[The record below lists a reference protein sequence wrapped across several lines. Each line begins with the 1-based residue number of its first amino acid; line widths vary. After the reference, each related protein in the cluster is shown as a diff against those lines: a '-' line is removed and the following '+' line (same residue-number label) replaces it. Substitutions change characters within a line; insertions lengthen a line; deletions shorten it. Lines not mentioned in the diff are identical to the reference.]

1 MARSGRW
8 ATAGRLSAISAT
20 LLGWPL
26 FGAALAGQDL
36 TTLLE
41 LPPRAVPTVVT
52 GFQPVA
58 FVVLALCVGSLVI
71 ALATLV
77 GRRWRP
83 GRERTPWFAFPWW
96 GWAALSL
103 GAVSWALAWNRFS
116 WFSDLQLHT
125 FTPLWIAYI
134 LTVNALAVARTGR
147 SLMTAQPRAFLML
160 FPLSALFWWFFEYL
174 NRFTGNWRYVNVE
187 HFSPIEYAL
196 FASLAFSTVL
206 PAVLST
212 NSLLFGATSLTRV
225 FTGLP
230 AICPNA
236 SRRLRPWAY
245 GFAALSL
252 FLVPV
257 WPQYLYPL
265 VWLAPLPAVVAIQR
279 WCGQSS
285 GFEGLSHGDWRQ
297 IVIPAFSALIC
308 GFFWELWNWNS
319 LAHWTYQVPFVDTL
333 RIFRM
338 PVLGYA
344 GYLPFGTACIAVAM
358 LLAGTRPACQYGASS
373 QKAQ

>member
-1 MARSGRW
+1 MARLSVVGLGG
-8 ATAGRLSAISAT
+8 TLPGGGKLGSRLEQVF
-20 LLGWPL
+20 LV
-26 FGAALAGQDL
+26 FGPAAVYFYAAMDSLYLDGQ
-36 TTLLE
+36 
-41 LPPRAVPTVVT
+41 
-52 GFQPVA
+52 
-58 FVVLALCVGSLVI
+58 
-71 ALATLV
+71 
-77 GRRWRP
+77 
-83 GRERTPWFAFPWW
+83 
-96 GWAALSL
+96 
-103 GAVSWALAWNRFS
+103 
-116 WFSDLQLHT
+116 
-125 FTPLWIAYI
+125 
-134 LTVNALAVARTGR
+134 RTGR
-147 SLMTAQPRAFLML
+147 GPYRQIADDRSAARFPDAFPAQRAVLVVL
-160 FPLSALFWWFFEYL
+160 RIPEPLH
-174 NRFTGNWRYVNVE
+174 RHWRYVNVE

-319 LAHWTYQVPFVDTL
+319 LAHWT
-333 RIFRM
+333 
-338 PVLGYA
+338 
-344 GYLPFGTACIAVAM
+344 
-358 LLAGTRPACQYGASS
+358 
-373 QKAQ
+373 